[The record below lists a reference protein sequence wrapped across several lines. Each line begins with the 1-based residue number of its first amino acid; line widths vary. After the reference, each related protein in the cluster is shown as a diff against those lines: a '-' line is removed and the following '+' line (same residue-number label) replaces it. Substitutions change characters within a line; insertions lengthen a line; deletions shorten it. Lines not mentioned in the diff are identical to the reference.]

1 LILLNMPLVEL
12 ASVKSRNEASTNQM
26 SQLETMLREFR
37 DRETDQTEALK
48 AKDSQVAILRV
59 RMEEIEGELN
69 SKSSRLG
76 ELESDRNRILQ
87 DHSDSSGLHSQA
99 LESLKVK
106 LAEAESKLKM
116 DQEHLQKSQRES
128 LDRQNK
134 LETDQQALSET
145 IVQLQ
150 KKVADEKHKNGT
162 LSQQLKHSKL
172 NAETVKQE
180 LTDYKEKATRI
191 LQSKDKLITSLRDG
205 GEAGLSSDL
214 SAGISA
220 EIEQEK
226 SLLRQELQQSASNVE
241 SLRMEVQDLET
252 QLQADHEESRETI
265 ENLEERLTREQNKYR
280 DLETELKQRGEELKY
295 TQEQSMTHKTT
306 LQQQISERDTE
317 VEKLRNQLMS
327 KKLSTASE
335 SELETRLHHLT
346 ENLIQKQ
353 TLVESLSTERNSLK
367 LQLERTDQQCRDME
381 ASAQRAPSSTTV
393 YMGEEQGVRQRGHV
407 PAFLKESPND
417 PEFTKKV
424 KQAANTIDKFSI
436 RLGIFLRRYP
446 IARVFVIIYMILLHL
461 WTMVVLMTYQPE
473 MHGSEHGHMPVP
485 MQDNVNSIPK

>member
-150 KKVADEKHKNGT
+150 KKVADEKH
-162 LSQQLKHSKL
+162 
-172 NAETVKQE
+172 
-180 LTDYKEKATRI
+180 
-191 LQSKDKLITSLRDG
+191 
-205 GEAGLSSDL
+205 
-214 SAGISA
+214 
-220 EIEQEK
+220 
-226 SLLRQELQQSASNVE
+226 
-241 SLRMEVQDLET
+241 
-252 QLQADHEESRETI
+252 
-265 ENLEERLTREQNKYR
+265 
-280 DLETELKQRGEELKY
+280 
-295 TQEQSMTHKTT
+295 
-306 LQQQISERDTE
+306 
-317 VEKLRNQLMS
+317 
-327 KKLSTASE
+327 
-335 SELETRLHHLT
+335 
-346 ENLIQKQ
+346 
-353 TLVESLSTERNSLK
+353 
-367 LQLERTDQQCRDME
+367 
-381 ASAQRAPSSTTV
+381 
-393 YMGEEQGVRQRGHV
+393 
-407 PAFLKESPND
+407 
-417 PEFTKKV
+417 
-424 KQAANTIDKFSI
+424 
-436 RLGIFLRRYP
+436 
-446 IARVFVIIYMILLHL
+446 
-461 WTMVVLMTYQPE
+461 
-473 MHGSEHGHMPVP
+473 
-485 MQDNVNSIPK
+485 